1 MEKKKSNN
9 LVIIIICLVAG
20 ILFIINFNSIL
31 GFVHK
36 ILGLFT
42 SLFIGIAIAF
52 ILNNPCMFIE
62 SMISKKTNIQ
72 KKSVKRGISITITY
86 ILLIL
91 VITLLIR
98 FVIPQLFNS
107 VQGLVNNLGTYFNN
121 LQDIVNNITSFIG
134 ADPVDLSD
142 LSTFISSYVD
152 KIINSVSQLITQ
164 IITITANVISVIVN
178 VFIAMIF
185 SIYFL
190 ASKERILRNC
200 KLILSTYLSKKIYDK
215 IAYVYHIVV
224 DTFNNYIIGQV
235 TEAFILGI
243 LCFIGMIIFRFDYPL
258 LISVII
264 GVLALIPIVGAYIGG
279 VISFFL
285 LLLISPIKAIW
296 FVVFLVVLQQFEG
309 NVIYPRVVGKSVG
322 LPSMWVLLSI
332 IVGGGLGGPL
342 GILLGVPVASVFY
355 TLIKNDVIKRN
366 ETLGKSRKG

>member
-1 MEKKKSNN
+1 M
-9 LVIIIICLVAG
+9 
-20 ILFIINFNSIL
+20 
-31 GFVHK
+31 
-36 ILGLFT
+36 
-42 SLFIGIAIAF
+42 
-52 ILNNPCMFIE
+52 
-62 SMISKKTNIQ
+62 
-72 KKSVKRGISITITY
+72 
-86 ILLIL
+86 
-91 VITLLIR
+91 
-98 FVIPQLFNS
+98 IPQLFNS

-152 KIINSVSQLITQ
+152 RIINSVSQLITQ

-190 ASKERILRNC
+190 ASKEKILRNC

>member
-36 ILGLFT
+36 ILSLFT

-190 ASKERILRNC
+190 ASKEKILRNC
-200 KLILSTYLSKKIYDK
+200 KLILSTYLSEKIYDK